1 MNIPIQTISPGE
13 LPCGEHLLQFLPEEL
28 EKRYEKWL
36 NTTHDTQMEWVYGQI
51 QIACPP
57 GN

>member
-1 MNIPIQTISPGE
+1 M
-13 LPCGEHLLQFLPEEL
+13 LQFLPEEL